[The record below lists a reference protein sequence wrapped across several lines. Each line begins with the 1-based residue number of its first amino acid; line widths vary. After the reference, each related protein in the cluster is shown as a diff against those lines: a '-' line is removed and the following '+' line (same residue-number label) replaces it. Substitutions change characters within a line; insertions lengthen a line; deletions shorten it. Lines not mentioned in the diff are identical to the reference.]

1 MEGTNMLLAALL
13 LAAGTSTNCE
23 AIRSMSTPQTI
34 VMSADV
40 VPAGVF
46 TAPPPP
52 AAANPPAAAA
62 GRAAGPGRGR
72 AAGAPPP
79 PPQPIPQHCRVKL
92 TLKPTSDSNIYSE
105 LWMPTEN
112 WNGRL
117 LIVGNGGF
125 AGSIQG
131 YGDMQIALRLGYA
144 TAATDTGHNA
154 ADGPNGMFAL
164 GHPEKIVDFAYRAL
178 HDTTV
183 ESKRLI
189 KTMYSRNV
197 QMSYYKGCSTG
208 GREGVMAAQRFPDD
222 YDGIIAG
229 ALANRH
235 IHMHTA
241 GFARQVVLA
250 RNPDMAISPEK
261 AQTVTDAVM
270 NKCDTLHEGF
280 LNNPTQCTF
289 DFSTLVCK
297 GAESNECLTPPQ
309 LKAVE
314 MFYGGLKN
322 RKGEVIFAGQTLGN
336 PLTPQRSNQN
346 VNVIDTVRIWAYQ
359 NANYDWHTWDLDRD
373 MPVIDQKIG
382 FVDATDPD
390 LKKFKAHGGKLL
402 LYAGWADTTITPIN
416 TVEYY
421 GSVVKKMGANDT
433 KDFAKLFMV
442 PGMAHCRGGEGPD
455 TFDTIAT
462 MEQWREKGQTP
473 QTIPAKNLRTGLSR
487 PLCAYPQYA
496 KYKGT
501 GDLKDGTNWSC
512 VAP

>member
-1 MEGTNMLLAALL
+1 MLALALL
-13 LAAGTSTNCE
+13 LAAGTSTNCD
-23 AIRSMSTPQTI
+23 AIRTMSTPQTI

-40 VPAGVF
+40 VPAGIF
-46 TAPPPP
+46 TPPPQPAPPTPP
-52 AAANPPAAAA
+52 ANQAAATAA
-62 GRAAGPGRGR
+62 GRGRGAR
-72 AAGAPPP
+72 AGGPAPAPE
-79 PPQPIPQHCRVKL
+79 PIPQHCRVKL

-105 LWMPTEN
+105 LWMPTDN

-117 LIVGNGGF
+117 LVVGNGGF

-154 ADGPNGMFAL
+154 ADGPTSGGTFAL
-164 GHPEKIVDFAYRAL
+164 GHEEKIVDFAYRAL
-178 HDTTV
+178 HETTV

-189 KTMYSRNV
+189 RQMYSRNA
-197 QMSYYKGCSTG
+197 QFSYYKGCSTG
-208 GREGVMAAQRFPDD
+208 GRQAIMAATRFPDD
-222 YDGIIAG
+222 YDGIIGG

-241 GFARQVVLA
+241 GSARQIVLA

-261 AQTVTDAVM
+261 AQMVTDAVM

-280 LNNPTQCTF
+280 LNNPKQCSF

-297 GAESNECLTPPQ
+297 GAESNECLTSSQ

-322 RKGEVIFAGQTLGN
+322 KKGEVIFAGQTLGN
-336 PLTPQRSNQN
+336 PLTPQRSNQTLN
-346 VNVIDTVRIWAYQ
+346 VSDTVRIWAFQ
-359 NANYDWHTWDLDRD
+359 NANYDWHSFDLDRD
-373 MPVIDQKIG
+373 MPIIDQKIG

-402 LYAGWADTTITPIN
+402 LYAGWADTTITPVN

-421 GSVVKKMGANDT
+421 ESVVKKMGANDT

-442 PGMAHCRGGEGPD
+442 PGMAHCRGGNGPD
-455 TFDTIAT
+455 TFDTIGT
-462 MEQWREKGQTP
+462 LEKWREKGQTP
-473 QTIPAKNLRTGLSR
+473 ATIAATNRNSGLSR
-487 PLCAYPQYA
+487 PLCAFPQYA

-501 GDLKDGTNWSC
+501 GDLKDAANWAC
-512 VAP
+512 TAP

>member
-1 MEGTNMLLAALL
+1 MLVAALL
-13 LAAGTSTNCE
+13 LAAGTSTNCD
-23 AIRSMSTPQTI
+23 SLKSLSTPQTM

-46 TAPPPP
+46 VPPPP
-52 AAANPPAAAA
+52 PPSPAAATAAPATA
-62 GRAAGPGRGR
+62 GRAGGRGR
-72 AAGAPPP
+72 AGGAPPP
-79 PPQPIPQHCRVKL
+79 PPEPIPQHCRVKL
-92 TLKPTSDSNIYSE
+92 TLKPTADSDIYSE

-112 WNGRL
+112 WNGKL
-117 LIVGNGGF
+117 LVVGNGGF

-131 YGDMQIALRLGYA
+131 YGDMQVALRLGYA
-144 TAATDTGHNA
+144 TAATDTGHT
-154 ADGPNGMFAL
+154 GGNGMFAL

-189 KTMYSRNV
+189 KQMYSRNV
-197 QMSYYKGCSTG
+197 QLSYYKGCSTG
-208 GREGVMAAQRFPDD
+208 GRMGIMAATRFPDD
-222 YDGIIAG
+222 YDGVIAG

-250 RNPDMAISPEK
+250 RNPDMAVSPEK
-261 AQTVTDAVM
+261 AQMVSEAVM

-280 LNNPTQCTF
+280 LNNPEQCTF
-289 DFSTLVCK
+289 DVSTLLCK
-297 GAESNECLTPPQ
+297 GAESNECLTQPQ

-322 RKGEVIFAGQTLGN
+322 KKGEVIFAGQALGN
-336 PLTPQRSNQN
+336 PVTPMRSNQN
-346 VNVIDTVRIWAYQ
+346 ITNITDTVRIWAFQ
-359 NANYDWHTWDLDRD
+359 NASYDWHDFDLDRD
-373 MPVIDQKIG
+373 MPIIDQRIG

-402 LYAGWADTTITPIN
+402 LYAGWGDTGITPKN

-421 GSVVKKMGANDT
+421 STVLNKMGKKDGNDV
-433 KDFAKLFMV
+433 ARLFMV
-442 PGMAHCRGGEGPD
+442 PGMGHCRGGDGPD
-455 TFDTIAT
+455 SFDTIGT
-462 MEQWREKGQTP
+462 LEKWREKGQAPMTM
-473 QTIPAKNLRTGLSR
+473 AAVNKNSGLSR

-501 GDLKDGTNWSC
+501 GDLKDAANWAC
-512 VAP
+512 TAP

>member
-1 MEGTNMLLAALL
+1 MLAVALL
-13 LAAGTSTNCE
+13 LAAGTSTNCD
-23 AIRSMSTPQTI
+23 AIRTMSTPQTI

-40 VPAGVF
+40 VPAGIF
-46 TAPPPP
+46 TPPPQPAPPPP
-52 AAANPPAAAA
+52 PAGAAPAAAA
-62 GRAAGPGRGR
+62 GGRGRGR

-79 PPQPIPQHCRVKL
+79 PPEPIPQHCRVKL
-92 TLKPTSDSNIYSE
+92 TLKPSSDSNIYSE
-105 LWMPTEN
+105 LWMPTDN

-131 YGDMQIALRLGYA
+131 YGDMQVALRLGYA

-154 ADGPNGMFAL
+154 SDGPNGMFAL

-178 HDTTV
+178 HETTA

-241 GFARQVVLA
+241 GSARQIVLA

-261 AQTVTDAVM
+261 AQMVTEAVM
-270 NKCDTLHEGF
+270 NTCDTLHEGF
-280 LNNPTQCTF
+280 LNNPKQCTF
-289 DFSTLVCK
+289 DFSTLLCK
-297 GAESNECLTPPQ
+297 GAESNECLTPAQ
-309 LKAVE
+309 LKAVD

-336 PLTPQRSNQN
+336 PLTPQRSPEN
-346 VNVIDTVRIWAYQ
+346 VNVIDTVRIWAFQ
-359 NANYDWHTWDLDRD
+359 NASYDWRSFDLDRD
-373 MPVIDQKIG
+373 MPIIDQKIG

-402 LYAGWADTTITPIN
+402 LYAGWADTTITPVN

-421 GSVVKKMGANDT
+421 ESVVKKMGASET
-433 KDFAKLFMV
+433 KDFTRLFMV
-442 PGMAHCRGGEGPD
+442 PGMAHCRGGDGPD
-455 TFDTIAT
+455 TFDTIGT
-462 MEQWREKGQTP
+462 MEKWREKGQTP
-473 QTIPAKNLRTGLSR
+473 VTIAATNRSSGLSR

-496 KYKGT
+496 KYKGN
-501 GDLKDGTNWSC
+501 GDLKDAANWSC

>member
-1 MEGTNMLLAALL
+1 MLALALL
-13 LAAGTSTNCE
+13 LAAGTSTNCDSV
-23 AIRSMSTPQTI
+23 RTMGTPQTI
-34 VMSADV
+34 VMSAEV

-46 TAPPPP
+46 VPPPQPPPAGGPPP
-52 AAANPPAAAA
+52 AAA
-62 GRAAGPGRGR
+62 GRGRGR

-79 PPQPIPQHCRVKL
+79 PPEPIPQHCRVKL

-112 WNGRL
+112 WNGKL
-117 LIVGNGGF
+117 LVVGNGGF

-131 YGDMQIALRLGYA
+131 YGDMQVALRLGYA
-144 TAATDTGHNA
+144 TAATDTGHNVN
-154 ADGPNGMFAL
+154 DGPNGMFAL

-241 GFARQVVLA
+241 GSARAIVLA

-261 AQTVTDAVM
+261 AQMVTDAVM

-280 LNNPTQCTF
+280 LNNPRQCTF
-289 DFSTLVCK
+289 DFPSLLCK
-297 GAESNECLTPPQ
+297 GAESNACLTPGQ
-309 LKAVE
+309 LKAVD

-322 RKGEVIFAGQTLGN
+322 SKGEVIFAGQTLGN
-336 PLTPQRSNQN
+336 PLTPQRSSQT
-346 VNVIDTVRIWAYQ
+346 VNVIDTVRIWAFQ
-359 NANYDWHTWDLDRD
+359 NADYDWHTWDLDRD
-373 MPVIDQKIG
+373 MPIIDQKIG

-421 GSVVKKMGANDT
+421 SSVVKKMGANET
-433 KDFAKLFMV
+433 KDFTKLFMV
-442 PGMAHCRGGEGPD
+442 PGMAHCRGGDGPD
-455 TFDTIAT
+455 TFDTIGT
-462 MEQWREKGQTP
+462 LEKWREKGVTP
-473 QTIPAKNLRTGLSR
+473 ATIAATNRNSGLSR
-487 PLCAYPQYA
+487 PLCAFPQYA
-496 KYKGT
+496 KYSGT
-501 GDLKDGTNWSC
+501 GDLKDAANWTC
-512 VAP
+512 TAP

>member
-1 MEGTNMLLAALL
+1 MLVAALL
-13 LAAGTSTNCE
+13 LAAGTSSNCD
-23 AIRSMSTPQTI
+23 AIKAMSTPQTI
-34 VMSADV
+34 VMSAEV

-46 TAPPPP
+46 TPPAPPPARAGVAPP
-52 AAANPPAAAA
+52 AAA
-62 GRAAGPGRGR
+62 G
-72 AAGAPPP
+72 GAPVAAD
-79 PPQPIPQHCRVKL
+79 PIPQHCRVKL

-112 WNGRL
+112 WNGKL
-117 LIVGNGGF
+117 LVVGNGGF

-144 TAATDTGHNA
+144 TAATDTGHNVN
-154 ADGPNGMFAL
+154 DGPNGMFAL

-189 KTMYSRNV
+189 RTMYSRPA
-197 QMSYYKGCSTG
+197 QLSYYKGCSTG
-208 GREGVMAAQRFPDD
+208 GRMGIMAATRFPDD

-241 GFARQVVLA
+241 GFARQVELA
-250 RNPDMAISPEK
+250 RHPEMAISPEK
-261 AQTVTDAVM
+261 AQLVTEAVM
-270 NKCDTLHEGF
+270 NKCNTLHETF
-280 LNNPTQCTF
+280 LNNPEQCTF
-289 DFSTLVCK
+289 DFSTLLCR
-297 GAESNECLTPPQ
+297 GTENNECLTRPQ

-314 MFYGGLKN
+314 MYYGGVKN
-322 RKGEVIFAGQTLGN
+322 TKGEVIFAGQVLGN
-336 PLTPQRSNQN
+336 PLTPQRSNQAIN
-346 VNVIDTVRIWAYQ
+346 VTDTVRIWAFQ
-359 NANYDWHTWDLDRD
+359 NADYDWHSFDLDRD
-373 MPVIDQKIG
+373 MPIIDSKIG

-402 LYAGWADTTITPIN
+402 LYAGWADTGITPKN

-421 GSVVKKMGANDT
+421 QSVTKKMG
-433 KDFAKLFMV
+433 KDATDVARLFMV
-442 PGMAHCRGGEGPD
+442 PGMGHCRGGDGPD
-455 TFDTIAT
+455 SFDTIGT
-462 MEQWREKGQTP
+462 LEKWREQGQAPVTM
-473 QTIPAKNLRTGLSR
+473 AAVNRKSGLSR

-501 GDLKDGTNWSC
+501 GDLKDAANWSC
-512 VAP
+512 VAH

>member
-1 MEGTNMLLAALL
+1 MLMLALVMAAG
-13 LAAGTSTNCE
+13 AAGTSANCE
-23 AIRSMSTPQTI
+23 AIRTLSTPQTV
-34 VMSADV
+34 VMSAEV

-46 TAPPPP
+46 SPPPPPP
-52 AAANPPAAAA
+52 ARAGVAPPAAA
-62 GRAAGPGRGR
+62 G
-72 AAGAPPP
+72 GAPVARE
-79 PPQPIPQHCRVKL
+79 PIPQHCRVKL

-112 WNGRL
+112 WNGKL
-117 LIVGNGGF
+117 LVVGNGGF

-131 YGDMQIALRLGYA
+131 YGDMQVALRLGYA
-144 TAATDTGHNA
+144 TAATDTGHNVN
-154 ADGPNGMFAL
+154 DGPNGMFAL
-164 GHPEKIVDFAYRAL
+164 GHPEKIIDFAYRAL

-189 KTMYSRNV
+189 KQMYSRNADL
-197 QMSYYKGCSTG
+197 SYYKGCSTG
-208 GREGVMAAQRFPDD
+208 GRMGIMAATRFPDD

-250 RNPDMAISPEK
+250 RNPDMAVSPEK
-261 AQTVTDAVM
+261 AQMVSEAVM

-280 LNNPTQCTF
+280 LNNPEQCTF
-289 DFSTLVCK
+289 DFSTLLCK
-297 GAESNECLTPPQ
+297 GAESNECLTQPQ
-309 LKAVE
+309 QKAVE

-322 RKGEVIFAGQTLGN
+322 KKGEIIFAGQALGN
-336 PLTPQRSNQN
+336 PVTPMRSNQN
-346 VNVIDTVRIWAYQ
+346 IANITDTVRIWAFQ
-359 NANYDWHTWDLDRD
+359 NADYKWQDFDLDRD

-382 FVDATDPD
+382 YVDATDPD

-402 LYAGWADTTITPIN
+402 LYAGWADTGITPKN

-421 GSVVKKMGANDT
+421 SSVVNKMGRKDANDV
-433 KDFAKLFMV
+433 ARLFMV
-442 PGMAHCRGGEGPD
+442 PGMGHCRGGAGPD
-455 TFDTIAT
+455 TFDSIGTL
-462 MEQWREKGQTP
+462 EKWREKGQAPMTM
-473 QTIPAKNLRTGLSR
+473 AAVNKNSGLSR

-501 GDLKDGTNWSC
+501 GELKDAANWAC
-512 VAP
+512 TAP

>member
-1 MEGTNMLLAALL
+1 MIALALL
-13 LAAGTSTNCE
+13 LAAQTPANCE
-23 AIRSMSTPQTI
+23 AIRTMSTPQTI

-46 TAPPPP
+46 VAPPQPAPAGPPP
-52 AAANPPAAAA
+52 AAA
-62 GRAAGPGRGR
+62 GRGR
-72 AAGAPPP
+72 AGGAPAARPAPP
-79 PPQPIPQHCRVKL
+79 EPIPQHCRVKL

-105 LWMPTEN
+105 LWMPTDN
-112 WNGRL
+112 WNGKL
-117 LIVGNGGF
+117 LVVGNGGF

-131 YGDMQIALRLGYA
+131 YGDMQIALRMGYA

-154 ADGPNGMFAL
+154 ADGPVSGGMFAL

-208 GREGVMAAQRFPDD
+208 GRMGIMAAIRFPDD

-241 GFARQVVLA
+241 GFARQVELA
-250 RNPDMAISPEK
+250 RNPDMALSPEK
-261 AQTVTDAVM
+261 AQLVNDAVM
-270 NKCDTLHEGF
+270 NKCNVLHETF
-280 LNNPTQCTF
+280 LNNPQQCSF
-289 DFSTLVCK
+289 DFSTLLCK
-297 GAESNECLTPPQ
+297 GGTENNECLMQPQ

-314 MFYGGLKN
+314 MFYGGVKN
-322 RKGEVIFAGQTLGN
+322 KKGDVIFAGQVLGN
-336 PLTPQRSNQN
+336 PVTPMRSNQSIN
-346 VNVIDTVRIWAYQ
+346 VTDTVRIWAFQ
-359 NANYDWHTWDLDRD
+359 DEKYDWRSFDVDRD

-390 LKKFKAHGGKLL
+390 LRKFKAHGGKLL
-402 LYAGWADTTITPIN
+402 LYAGWADTGITPKN

-421 GSVVKKMGANDT
+421 QSVTKKMGKET
-433 KDFAKLFMV
+433 TDFARLFMV
-442 PGMAHCRGGEGPD
+442 PGMGHCRGGDGPD
-455 TFDTIAT
+455 SFDSIGAL
-462 MEQWREKGQTP
+462 EKWREKGQAPGTLAAVNK
-473 QTIPAKNLRTGLSR
+473 TSGLSR

-501 GDLKDGTNWSC
+501 GDLKDAANWSC

>member
-1 MEGTNMLLAALL
+1 MFVAALL
-13 LAAGTSTNCE
+13 LAAGASTNCE
-23 AIRSMSTPQTI
+23 SLKTLSTPQTT

-46 TAPPPP
+46 VPPPPPPGAPAPPPP
-52 AAANPPAAAA
+52 RGNAPAAAA
-62 GRAAGPGRGR
+62 RQAAPE
-72 AAGAPPP
+72 
-79 PPQPIPQHCRVKL
+79 PIPQHCRVKL
-92 TLKPTSDSNIYSE
+92 TLKPTPDSNIYSE
-105 LWMPTEN
+105 LWMPTDN
-112 WNGRL
+112 WNGKL
-117 LIVGNGGF
+117 LVVGNGGF

-131 YGDMQIALRLGYA
+131 YGDMQVALRLGYA

-189 KTMYSRNV
+189 KSMYDRNA
-197 QMSYYKGCSTG
+197 QYSYYKGCSTG
-208 GREGVMAAQRFPDD
+208 GRQAIMAATRFPDD
-222 YDGIIAG
+222 YDGIIGG

-241 GFARQVVLA
+241 GSARQIVLA

-261 AQTVTDAVM
+261 AQMVTEAVM

-280 LNNPTQCTF
+280 LNNPQQCTF
-289 DFSTLVCK
+289 DVSSLLCK
-297 GAESNECLTPPQ
+297 GAESNECLTQPQ

-322 RKGEVIFAGQTLGN
+322 SKGEIIFAGQVLGN
-336 PLTPQRSNQN
+336 PLTPQRSNQT
-346 VNVIDTVRIWAYQ
+346 VNVIDTVRIWAFQ
-359 NANYDWHTWDLDRD
+359 NKDYDWHSFDLDRD
-373 MPVIDQKIG
+373 MPIIDKKIG

-390 LKKFKAHGGKLL
+390 LKKFRGHGGKLL
-402 LYAGWADTTITPIN
+402 LYAGWADTTITPKN

-421 GSVVKKMGANDT
+421 QSVVKKMGANET
-433 KDFAKLFMV
+433 KDFTELFMV
-442 PGMAHCRGGEGPD
+442 PGMGHCRGGNGPD
-455 TFDTIAT
+455 TFDTIGT
-462 MEQWREKGQTP
+462 LEKWREKGVTP
-473 QTIPAKNLRTGLSR
+473 ATIAATNRNSGLSR
-487 PLCAYPQYA
+487 PLCPYPQYA

-501 GDLKDGTNWSC
+501 GDLKDAANWSC